1 MELIYSK
8 EVKVIGMIGVVKE
21 ASINSGAS
29 LSVFGGGI
37 NPGGEVLPGI
47 CLLYTSDAADE

>member
-37 NPGGEVLPGI
+37 NPGGEV
-47 CLLYTSDAADE
+47 